1 MLPKNGCPL
10 EKYQLPDDVS
20 PCPVRVADFGS
31 GHLPSLWDTLFTPL
45 NRNGLPASEDN
56 WNKENKDSFTG
67 KSLLEQFKQCGNKE
81 D

>member
-10 EKYQLPDDVS
+10 EKYQLPEEPS

-31 GHLPSLWDTLFTPL
+31 AHLPSLWDTLFTPL
-45 NRNGLPASEDN
+45 NPNGLPGSVDS
-56 WNKENKDSFTG
+56 WKKENKDLSTG
-67 KSLLEQFKQCGNKE
+67 KSLLEQFRQCGNKK